1 MATAFIS
8 KPSRPIV
15 RRPLSEEDAV
25 NIWISR
31 WLRVRPAELVRRYGC
46 DPRRLYE
53 IWEETHFIGS
63 RGKALELF
71 RQRYPSLTERI
82 DPGAH
87 RRFSKA
93 AHPDQLRLI

>member
-1 MATAFIS
+1 MPAAFV
-8 KPSRPIV
+8 SRPPSV
-15 RRPLSEEDAV
+15 LARRPLGEDDAI
-25 NIWISR
+25 NIWMAR
-31 WLRVRPAELVRRYGC
+31 WLRVRPSELVRRYGC

-71 RQRYPSLTERI
+71 RRRYPGLAERI

-87 RRFSKA
+87 RRFAKT
-93 AHPDQLRLI
+93 AHPDQLNLF